1 MCIFLWI
8 ESMCEFVI
16 MFVDSKYSACEFA
29 LLFAVA
35 IIAVVAAY
43 VVVVVTYVVEWV
55 SHGPVYSVEMVAN
68 AANQVSLVENASKK
82 SATIIKSVCVFF
94 FQINNNK
101 RITKRSIFTLV
112 S

>member
-8 ESMCEFVI
+8 ESICEFVI

-43 VVVVVTYVVEWV
+43 VVVAVVVVTYVVEWV

-82 SATIIKSVCVFF
+82 SATIKKVCVFF
-94 FQINNNK
+94 SNK
-101 RITKRSIFTLV
+101 
-112 S
+112 